1 MGTKIAIIG
10 AGRVGT
16 ALGVL
21 LTRKGYRITGVA
33 DVERSCAEACVR
45 RIASE
50 GGEDDLTRLV
60 TTDPCRAAADAD
72 IIFVTTPDREVSGVA
87 HQLAHCPASPSR
99 PGLRAGAVLCQT
111 SGALPSSALRAEG
124 LEALSVLSL
133 HPLMSFADRE
143 TAPERLAG
151 AICVLEGDRNAL
163 PTGERIVHDLGGRAV
178 SIEAQDKMIY
188 HAAAC
193 TASTYLVTLL
203 HLARLLLTRIGI
215 DKEVATEMVLPL
227 AHSTLDNIQA
237 LGTPG
242 ALTGPI
248 ERGDVAIL
256 EAHVAALEEN
266 AEPGPAAAYAL
277 LGMITTAL
285 ASEKGT
291 IGRDGRRQL
300 ENLFSTALSA
310 SLSRRESRGSG
321 RDRAHRSDSG
331 RSRGSRSDD

>member
-16 ALGVL
+16 GLGVL
-21 LTRKGYRITGVA
+21 LSRKGYRITGIA
-33 DVERSCAEACVR
+33 DVERSRAEACVR
-45 RIASE
+45 RIAAE
-50 GGEDDLTRLV
+50 GGEDDLARPV

-72 IIFVTTPDREVSGVA
+72 IIFVTTPDRELSGVA
-87 HQLAHCPASPSR
+87 RRLARCPASPSK

-111 SGALPSSALRAEG
+111 SGALPSSVLRAEG

-151 AICVLEGDRNAL
+151 AICVLEGDRDAL
-163 PTGERIVHDLGGRAV
+163 PAGERIVHDLGGRAI

-193 TASTYLVTLL
+193 TASNYLVTLL
-203 HLARLLLTRIGI
+203 HLARLLLARIGI
-215 DKEVATEMVLPL
+215 DGDAATEMLLPL
-227 AHSTLDNIQA
+227 ARSTLDNIESV
-237 LGTPG
+237 GTPE

-256 EAHVAALEEN
+256 EAHLAALEEGEETG
-266 AEPGPAAAYAL
+266 ATAAYAL
-277 LGMITTAL
+277 LGMITAAL

-291 IGRDGRRQL
+291 IGPNGRRQL
-300 ENLFSTALSA
+300 EDLFSTALSA

-321 RDRAHRSDSG
+321 PDRPQRGGSG
-331 RSRGSRSDD
+331 QERRSRADD